1 MRRIG
6 LRFLMGIVGLSVLVF
21 YLSAAALGFIVVRMV
36 WLDRPETA
44 TTMVIVGLLVVV
56 AGYASYRFGTARMLS
71 GLQAAELPRQYAPG
85 LYRLLDRLC
94 TDMELDPPSIVV
106 AALPAPNAFALGA
119 VGGDGV
125 VVFDRTLLGMLDA
138 EEVEAILA
146 HELAHLESRDALV
159 QTLAVSAANT
169 IVGVLYLAILPILLV
184 LTGFDRGLAWIR
196 GRPWDWGRTPFGR
209 AGTHIER
216 TLGLVLVVFTV
227 VILAY
232 SRRREFAADDRAAS
246 VTGNP
251 GALAKALHTID
262 RASRPGQGLLS
273 ILYTHESDD
282 SGLTQLFSTHPS
294 MQDRIHRLRERAR
307 SEMERNRMV
316 GPPRR

>member
-6 LRFLMGIVGLSVLVF
+6 LRFLMGIVGLSVLAF
-21 YLSAAALGFIVVRMV
+21 YLSAGILGYLVVRML
-36 WLDRPETA
+36 WLDRLETA
-44 TTMVIVGLLVVV
+44 TTVVIVGLMVVV

-85 LYRLLDRLC
+85 LHQLRDHLC
-94 TDMELDPPSIVV
+94 ADMELDPPSIVV
-106 AALPAPNAFALGA
+106 AALPAPNAFALGG
-119 VGGDGV
+119 VGGDGA

-146 HELAHLESRDALV
+146 HELVHLESRDALI
-159 QTLAVSAANT
+159 QTLSVTAANT
-169 IVGVLYLAILPILLV
+169 IVGLLYLVILPILLI

-196 GRPWDWGRTPFGR
+196 GRPWDWGRTPFWRVGQY
-209 AGTHIER
+209 IER

-251 GALAKALHTID
+251 DALARALETID
-262 RASRPGQGLLS
+262 RASRPGHGLLS

-282 SGLTQLFSTHPS
+282 SGLYQLFSTHPS
-294 MQDRIHRLRERAR
+294 IQERIRRLRERAR
-307 SEMERNRMV
+307 PEMERNRRV
-316 GPPRR
+316 GPSRR